1 MKSLVAFLFIIFAT
15 SFISG
20 CSTPMMQKV
29 NIANMVYKVI
39 YGIASLIDS
48 KDDSN
53 TDVDLNHVSKE
64 SECYEDIT
72 R

>member
-29 NIANMVYKVI
+29 NMVCKVI